1 MAVYKIA
8 KYNRKTKDYRVD
20 YDIAPSN
27 VGFWVQNKAIS
38 AKEGIKVRYSS
49 RPTKDKMNRKVV
61 RVNVDFRDGETWEYT
76 LQNSKSMGF
85 KRGKDNGK

>member
-20 YDIAPSN
+20 YDMVPSN

-49 RPTKDKMNRKVV
+49 MPTKDKLNRKVV
-61 RVNVDFRDGETWEYT
+61 RVNVDFRDGETWEYK

>member
-49 RPTKDKMNRKVV
+49 MPTKDKLNRKVV

-76 LQNSKSMGF
+76 LQKSKSMGF